1 MDEYDL
7 GEDEVVLD
15 EDQIIERFL
24 GENPRADDVR
34 SMRIALEER
43 RRTIKR
49 ERAQAKDDRERA
61 SFAAK
66 ISELNKQIRVMREE
80 EAITQFVESSVRLTL
95 HKPAKEDE
103 EE

>member
-15 EDQIIERFL
+15 EDQIIEKFL
-24 GENPRADDVR
+24 GENPRAGDVR

-43 RRTIKR
+43 RRTMKR
-49 ERAQAKDDRERA
+49 EREQAKDDKERA

-66 ISELNKQIRVMREE
+66 ISELNKQIRVMKEE